1 MDRDVARCAAG
12 VVLARGAAI
21 VPLPMSSQVAPS
33 AARSASR
40 LGAEP
45 LRVAFLGAA
54 AWLDGCCPSV
64 PAGGL
69 IPERFEIGASARIE
83 SALSATQAFKPDVT
97 IVFEPPCIPAEALE
111 ELPGV
116 TLGVLVGS
124 TPGPGV
130 AEAAS
135 GLDRIVS
142 FFPALT
148 GTAVG
153 AAKIW
158 RAIPPPV
165 GDELFGEVRRVD
177 GRPRAM
183 SVGRSTEHREW
194 MLMPA
199 KHHHDLL
206 QVLHGVSG
214 PSLVELLR
222 EYDVGVYVAPEPGG
236 GFGHQVG
243 MHLAAGHLLL
253 AETLTPAH
261 GLERNIDYLHVDSPD
276 GLVRVLDR
284 LGRFPEMHQR
294 IRVRGRLKAE
304 QYRASRLFSRVA
316 RDLLADV
323 SVFGRAQAAA

>member
-1 MDRDVARCAAG
+1 
-12 VVLARGAAI
+12 
-21 VPLPMSSQVAPS
+21 MSSQVAPS

-45 LRVAFLGAA
+45 LRVAFLGPEV
-54 AWLDGCCPSV
+54 WLDGCCPAV
-64 PAGGL
+64 PSGGL
-69 IPERFEIGASARIE
+69 TPERVETGPSARVE
-83 SALSATQAFKPDVT
+83 SALSATRAFKPDVT
-97 IVFEPPCIPAEALE
+97 VVFEPTGLPAEALD

-124 TPGPGV
+124 SPSSGFSET
-130 AEAAS
+130 AS
-135 GLDRIVS
+135 RLDRIVS

-153 AAKIW
+153 AGKIW

-165 GDELFGEVRRVD
+165 ADPLFGEVRRVD

-236 GFGHQVG
+236 GFGHQIAI
-243 MHLAAGHLLL
+243 HLAAGQLLL
-253 AETLTPAH
+253 TEAPTPAH

-276 GLVRVLDR
+276 GLVWMLDR
-284 LGRFPEMHQR
+284 LARFPEMHHR

-304 QYRASRLFSRVA
+304 QYRASRLFA
-316 RDLLADV
+316 RLAHDLLADV
-323 SVFGRAQAAA
+323 RAFGSPRQRALS